1 MRKSLFTLLA
11 CLTVLLAQAQVGTK
25 VERAD
30 EKYANLA
37 FSEALDLYQSAF
49 DADKGDKDY
58 LAIKIANCYRL
69 LGDATASE
77 QWFAKA
83 ANSSSA
89 DPINYLYYAQ
99 TLAQNAKYDEAK
111 AWFEKFLTRF
121 PDDQRGILGIE
132 SCDQAQNIS
141 TIESAYTVS
150 NTNLNSKFSDFS
162 PVASPEGLVFASN
175 RRNPITIGYTD
186 QWTGGNYLD
195 LYIAKNDGQG
205 SFSKPVLMKG
215 KTNAMYHESNA
226 TYSPDGKT
234 MVFTRSQHT
243 PGLLGG
249 SVVKSTIDN
258 VVKLK
263 LMIATY
269 DEASQKWGT
278 PEEFAYNNADYSYA
292 HPAFSAD
299 GKTLFFASDRPG
311 GYGGTDIWKSTL
323 AADGSYGLP
332 ENLGVAVNT
341 AGQEMFPFVDG
352 SNALYFASNGL
363 AGLGGLDVFRARID
377 ENGKVT
383 GPANLGTPIN
393 TTADDFGFSFNPV
406 SNIGFVSSNR
416 RGGEG
421 SDDIYTFTFTGVFA
435 ELLVLDGANGEPIKG
450 AKVVRD
456 GVVYGVSNANGVVS
470 NVLQVDQSY
479 TFDVSADK
487 YQPTKTTLSTAS
499 QPIGATVKKTVYLYQ
514 SNGSVANGL
523 VIEEKSQFPVNG
535 VTVTLTNNVTG
546 ETKTMTTDNTGQYEM
561 EIYPGTEYT
570 VKAEKEGYDADEY
583 TFSTTDMPA
592 NTEKT
597 RNLVLKNGEFICNI
611 EFYNIYFDFDRANIR
626 QDASS
631 DLQKM
636 YEILEGSD
644 RLRVEVAA
652 HTDCRGTEEYN
663 MDLSQRRAQSTVDWL
678 VEKGIDV
685 SRIIPKG
692 YGETELK
699 NECTCDGAECDDAK
713 HQANRRVEFK
723 LINEDNVVICESK
736 AK

>member
-1 MRKSLFTLLA
+1 MRKSLYTLLA
-11 CLTVLLAQAQVGTK
+11 CLFVIVSQAQVGTK
-25 VERAD
+25 IERAD
-30 EKYANLA
+30 EKYSNLA
-37 FSEALDLYQSAF
+37 FSEALDLYTSAF
-49 DADKGDKDY
+49 ESDKGDKDY
-58 LAIKIANCYRL
+58 ISIKIANCYRL

-83 ANSSSA
+83 AKSSTA

-99 TLAQNAKYDEAK
+99 TLAQNAKYEDAK
-111 AWFEKFLTRF
+111 AWYEKFLTRF
-121 PDDQRGILGIE
+121 PDDKRGVLGIE
-132 SCDQAQNIS
+132 ACEQAKNITS
-141 TIESAYTVS
+141 IASVYTVS
-150 NTNLNSKFSDFS
+150 KTNLNSDYSDFS

-175 RRNPITIGYTD
+175 RRNPITLGYTD
-186 QWTGGNYLD
+186 KWTGGNFLD

-215 KTNAMYHESNA
+215 KTNALYHESNA

-263 LMIATY
+263 LMVAKY
-269 DEASQKWGT
+269 DESSKKWLEG
-278 PEEFAYNNADYSYA
+278 EEFPYNNADYSYA

-299 GKTLFFASDRPG
+299 GKTLYFSSDRPG
-311 GYGGTDIWKSTL
+311 GYGGTDIWKSTISD
-323 AADGSYGLP
+323 AGQFNLP

-352 SNALYFASNGL
+352 TNALYFASNGL
-363 AGLGGLDVFRARID
+363 AGIGGLDVFRARID
-377 ENGKVT
+377 ENGKVGGT
-383 GPANLGTPIN
+383 ANLGTPIN
-393 TTADDFGFSFNPV
+393 STADDFGVSFNPTT
-406 SNIGFVSSNR
+406 NIGFLSSNR

-421 SDDIYTFTFTGVFA
+421 SDDIYTFTFTGVFG
-435 ELLVLDGANGEPIKG
+435 EILVLDGANAKPIQG

-456 GVVYGVSNANGVVS
+456 GVVFGLSNSNGIVSNA
-470 NVLQVDQSY
+470 LQVDESY
-479 TFDVSADK
+479 TFDVSAK
-487 YQPTKTTLSTAS
+487 NYQSTKATLSTAG
-499 QPIGATVKKTVYLYQ
+499 QDIGSTVSKTVYLYQ

-523 VIEEKSQFPVNG
+523 VIEEKSQFPVKG
-535 VTVTLTNNVTG
+535 AKVTLTNNVTG
-546 ETKTMTTDNTGQYEM
+546 ESKDMITDNTGKYEM

-583 TFSTTDMPA
+583 TFSTIDMPA

-597 RNLVLKNGEFICNI
+597 RNLELKNGAFICNI
-611 EFYNIYFDFDRANIR
+611 EFYNIYFDYDRANIR
-626 QDASS
+626 KDAST
-631 DLQKM
+631 DLEKM
-636 YEILEGSD
+636 YEILKMSD
-644 RLRVEVAA
+644 KLRVEVAA
-652 HTDCRGTEEYN
+652 HTDCRGTDDYN

-678 VEKGIDV
+678 VKKGIDV

-699 NECTCDGAECDDAK
+699 NGCSDNVPCTEAQ

-723 LINEDNVVICESK
+723 LINEDNIVICESK